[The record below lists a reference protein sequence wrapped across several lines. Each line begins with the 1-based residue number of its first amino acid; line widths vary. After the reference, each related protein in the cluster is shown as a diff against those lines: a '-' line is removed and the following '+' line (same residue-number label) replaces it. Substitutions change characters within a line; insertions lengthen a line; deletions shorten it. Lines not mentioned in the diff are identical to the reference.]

1 MRDEHMINEAIKED
15 IHMEVLNENVRDFV
29 RKLDNGVDKQ
39 RAGRMILMSETALDL
54 DENTVQDFIAYL
66 DATHTVAVQ
75 GLFEIIVGNE
85 VDNRIEQKADSWVS

>member
-29 RKLDNGVDKQ
+29 RKLNGVDRQ
-39 RAGRMILMSETALDL
+39 RAGMMICMSETALDL

-75 GLFEIIVGNE
+75 GLFEIKVGNE

>member
-29 RKLDNGVDKQ
+29 RKLNGVDRQ
-39 RAGRMILMSETALDL
+39 RAGMMICMSEMALDL

-66 DATHTVAVQ
+66 DATHTVAMQSV
-75 GLFEIIVGNE
+75 FDIIVGNE

>member
-29 RKLDNGVDKQ
+29 RKLNGVDRQ
-39 RAGRMILMSETALDL
+39 RAGMMICMSETALDL

-66 DATHTVAVQ
+66 DATHTVAMQSV
-75 GLFEIIVGNE
+75 FDIIVGNE

>member
-1 MRDEHMINEAIKED
+1 MRDEHMINEVIKED

-29 RKLDNGVDKQ
+29 RKLNGVDRQ
-39 RAGRMILMSETALDL
+39 RAGMMICMSETALDL

>member
-29 RKLDNGVDKQ
+29 RKLNGVDRQ
-39 RAGRMILMSETALDL
+39 RAGMMICMSETALDL

-66 DATHTVAVQ
+66 DATHTVAMQSV
-75 GLFEIIVGNE
+75 FEIIVGNE